1 MDQHIGSE
9 LPPLEMEKNNSP
21 GQTQNGEFA
30 PHMERTE
37 LQANQAVERG
47 TAPAPAP
54 APLPPQH
61 AYQPAQTAQAQALP
75 AASDPAAPVMAD
87 DTDLIEKEWVLKAKE
102 IVARTSQDPYQQ
114 NKEVEKMKA
123 DYLKKRYNKDI
134 KLTED

>member
-9 LPPLEMEKNNSP
+9 LPPLELEKNNFP
-21 GQTQNGEFA
+21 GQVQNGEFA

-37 LQANQAVERG
+37 MQAGQAVEAG
-47 TAPAPAP
+47 LPTAPPPVQQPVYHQAAQAAPAQG
-54 APLPPQH
+54 LPI
-61 AYQPAQTAQAQALP
+61 T
-75 AASDPAAPVMAD
+75 SDPTVPVMAD

-114 NKEVEKMKA
+114 NKEVEKIKA
-123 DYLKKRYNKDI
+123 DYMKKRYNKDI